1 MGRSPYW
8 TDRYGGYMIKT
19 DYKQE
24 NNDKNVKIT
33 TESIKMTTESNMNDK
48 LNFTL
53 ETLLILVVDFVL
65 PVALFLLIL
74 R

>member
-1 MGRSPYW
+1 
-8 TDRYGGYMIKT
+8 MIKT